1 MIFEP
6 LGVEYLK
13 THPVAELLIAL
24 NAEERPRVDP
34 ADWAQHKDSDE
45 YQPRFLDDLV
55 LAKVIK
61 PWWDTIERF

>member
-34 ADWAQHKDSDE
+34 AD
-45 YQPRFLDDLV
+45 
-55 LAKVIK
+55 
-61 PWWDTIERF
+61 